1 MLRLCM
7 VHVRM
12 VHVCMLTCEFLHF
25 ALCMRAR
32 LDVCVL
38 WFAATPQRSFQLNVP
53 RQLSSFV
60 RIQANVIQS
69 KM

>member
-1 MLRLCM
+1 MLRLCI

-12 VHVCMLTCEFLHF
+12 VRVCMLTCEFLRYAF
-25 ALCMRAR
+25 CMRAR

-60 RIQANVIQS
+60 RIQANAIEL